1 MFCPECHSEYRP
13 GFTACADCGVELV
26 ESLEDLTTEVDT
38 ASNPNAGT
46 KAAQDQNVF
55 LSLADERYFETILD
69 VLDEAHIPH
78 EHATRDSAA
87 LRGLDRKRFLI
98 FVEPRHQD
106 EARAAIQHFQDQFA
120 LAAEDGDDDDSSL
133 PNDVVPA
140 DFNPDDATV
149 EVWHG
154 EDVEL
159 HNTLV
164 ECLNNVGI
172 GCATHIDE
180 HPAGDSTTPSVNA
193 VLNPIFVLPSDEK
206 RAREVIR
213 EIVDASPPE

>member
-1 MFCPECHSEYRP
+1 MFCPECHSEYRA
-13 GFTACADCGVELV
+13 GFTACSDCGVELV

-46 KAAQDQNVF
+46 QSAQNEDVF

-69 VLDEAHIPH
+69 VLDEARIPH

-87 LRGLDRKRFLI
+87 LRGLDRRRFLI
-98 FVEPRHQD
+98 FVEPRYQD
-106 EARAAIQHFQDQFA
+106 DARAAIQRFQDQFA
-120 LAAEDGDDDDSSL
+120 LADDGDSSL
-133 PNDVVPA
+133 PNDVVPS

-154 EDVEL
+154 EDAEL

-172 GCATHIDE
+172 GCATHLEAAD
-180 HPAGDSTTPSVNA
+180 ATTAPGA
-193 VLNPIFVLPSDEK
+193 KPNPIFVLPSDEK

-213 EIVDASPPE
+213 EIIDASPPE